1 MENEFSCILIEDEAL
16 GIEML
21 QDYISRRSDLSL
33 VGTATQRSEIQ
44 SLLRICSP
52 TIIFL
57 DLVIPY
63 GDKNDFNYSKFPK
76 SSIFVIISATPLSHY
91 NGEIPFGKIHELLKP
106 ISYENFNKCI
116 DKILRNIKVTNV

>member
-1 MENEFSCILIEDEAL
+1 MENEFTCILIEDEAL
-16 GIEML
+16 SIEML

-33 VGTATQRSEIQ
+33 VGSAIERSEIQ

-63 GDKNDFNYSKFPK
+63 GDNNDFNF
-76 SSIFVIISATPLSHY
+76 
-91 NGEIPFGKIHELLKP
+91 LLHQ
-106 ISYENFNKCI
+106 
-116 DKILRNIKVTNV
+116 